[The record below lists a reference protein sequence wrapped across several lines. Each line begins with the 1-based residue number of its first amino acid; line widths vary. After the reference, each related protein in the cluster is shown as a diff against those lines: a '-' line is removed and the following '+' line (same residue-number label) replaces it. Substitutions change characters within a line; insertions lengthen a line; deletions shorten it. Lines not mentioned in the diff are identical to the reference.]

1 MFYNTPLSFMALVS
15 TISSSFVP
23 VLGRYSESRICNFSA
38 TMSTN
43 STILACDA
51 LGTRPSLS
59 QLPCC
64 HINDQ
69 DSPAC
74 RRLFP
79 PTLKQG
85 MLGRV
90 CLNQPDSICPLFLA
104 CSDVSSLYTSLEQT
118 EQTGDGLWLIKR
130 YVACANM
137 PTIATAAYA
146 GELSRNISSVV
157 TNYIPP
163 LPKLNGFE
171 TRLQQITSAVT
182 DCLSSTC
189 RASRDVDFCYEAHCS
204 PTKLLT
210 NGTLPNLEGINDCLY
225 TLCNADNRALPWPD
239 ADVIGIGVFI
249 SYMMQC
255 ALVIFLWAGLLFFSI
270 KQYRGTTRST
280 SPTPSSFS
288 SSQTEPS
295 TSKSEAQPKEGE
307 SSHLKA
313 LRSLLLDFHKSQCYF
328 AGTLM
333 LASAITIFSSRD
345 SSFSRGTDIVI
356 TFMILPLATNSI
368 VPVVFAYL
376 LLVYFTPK
384 AKAGDTRRLAVS
396 VPITILTGTVYILSS
411 IIFWTLYSDLP
422 LQTRSGTGIGDANDM
437 YRLYRLQLSSLP
449 ACGGYSGLA
458 VCPFESKQRA
468 TAVEQGL
475 DARKKLRVLT
485 PIIWGWA
492 TFVFVGL
499 VGMQVYHAIMSG
511 RGSTRRALQGVVTH
525 VDGQSKQGEKQ
536 KTEFG
541 AEAYTGFKDS
551 DGLIGPGPGLK
562 KVSSRWWTAGF
573 WLTTAGF
580 LAGVGMQLAVLWT
593 AKLLGMVN
601 DEDWGFGQI
610 VAVTIWIPPLLEY
623 VFEEIELVAKKIK
636 RRKDPKGRPDLNES
650 EKEPVSEDQA
660 SDSLLGSGVGSETN
674 TGRRYA
680 THTWPM
686 T

>member
-1 MFYNTPLSFMALVS
+1 MT
-15 TISSSFVP
+15 
-23 VLGRYSESRICNFSA
+23 
-38 TMSTN
+38 TN
-43 STILACDA
+43 SSILACDA

-69 DSPAC
+69 DSPTC

-163 LPKLNGFE
+163 LPKLNAFE

-189 RASRDVDFCYEAHCS
+189 RASRDVDFCYEDHCS

-210 NGTLPNLEGINDCLY
+210 NGTLPNLEGINDCLF

-255 ALVIFLWAGLLFFSI
+255 ALVVCLWAGLLFFSI
-270 KQYRGTTRST
+270 QQHRATTGST
-280 SPTPSSFS
+280 SRTPSP
-288 SSQTEPS
+288 QT
-295 TSKSEAQPKEGE
+295 KKGE

-333 LASAITIFSSRD
+333 LASAITIFSSGD
-345 SSFSRGTDIVI
+345 SSSSRGIDIVI

-384 AKAGDTRRLAVS
+384 AKGGDTRRPAVS

-411 IIFWTLYSDLP
+411 IIFWTLYSELP
-422 LQTRSGTGIGDANDM
+422 LQTKSGTGIGDADDM

-458 VCPFESKQRA
+458 ACPFESKQRA

-485 PIIWGWA
+485 PIIWGWS
-492 TFVFVGL
+492 TFVFLGL

-511 RGSTRRALQGVVTH
+511 RGSARRALQGVVTH
-525 VDGQSKQGEKQ
+525 VDGQSKQ
-536 KTEFG
+536 
-541 AEAYTGFKDS
+541 
-551 DGLIGPGPGLK
+551 
-562 KVSSRWWTAGF
+562 AGF
-573 WLTTAGF
+573 WLTTLGF

-601 DEDWGFGQI
+601 DRDWGFGQI

-623 VFEEIELVAKKIK
+623 FFEEIGKLLFPILSPCYNVTGFIW
-636 RRKDPKGRPDLNES
+636 
-650 EKEPVSEDQA
+650 
-660 SDSLLGSGVGSETN
+660 SLTN
-674 TGRRYA
+674 GL
-680 THTWPM
+680 
-686 T
+686 